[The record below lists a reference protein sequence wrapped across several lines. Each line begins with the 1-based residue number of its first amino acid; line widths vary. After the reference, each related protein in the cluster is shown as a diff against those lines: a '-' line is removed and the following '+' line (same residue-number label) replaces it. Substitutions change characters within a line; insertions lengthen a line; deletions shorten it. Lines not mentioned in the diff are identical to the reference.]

1 MEENLEK
8 ETEVIEEVE
17 DKKISRKQVKKYEK
31 EIEDLN
37 KQVFD
42 WQQKYA
48 LALNTAAHHENLMK
62 HYKQEYENFAKY
74 RSQAMI
80 EKIIPALD
88 SFQMAFSLPATT
100 KETENYRI
108 GFEFILRQLK
118 DALENEG
125 VMEISPVVGNKFDH
139 NVHSAV
145 ESVETE
151 DEKLVGTIQSVRLNG
166 YKLKDRLIRPATVVV
181 YVLKVVKEEIKEEV
195 QEETQEVKDEVIEET
210 KVEEVEV
217 DEIVNDTNENKEE
230 TQEEINEEKGE
241 N

>member
-8 ETEVIEEVE
+8 ETEVIEEEVE
-17 DKKISRKQVKKYEK
+17 ETKKVSKKQIKKYEK
-31 EIEDLN
+31 EIEELN
-37 KQVFD
+37 AQIFD

-48 LALNTAAHHENLMK
+48 LALNKAAHHENLMK
-62 HYKQEYENFAKY
+62 HYKQEYETFIKY

-125 VMEISPVVGNKFDH
+125 AIEIAPVVGNKFDH

-145 ESVETE
+145 ESIETD
-151 DEKLVGTIQSVRLNG
+151 DEKLIGTIQKVRLNG

-181 YVLKVVKEEIKEEV
+181 YIEKVVKEEVKEEVNDEVVEEAKEVNDEVNNIKEEV
-195 QEETQEVKDEVIEET
+195 SSETQ
-210 KVEEVEV
+210 
-217 DEIVNDTNENKEE
+217 
-230 TQEEINEEKGE
+230 EINEEKGE

>member
-17 DKKISRKQVKKYEK
+17 DKKLSKKQVKKYEK

-125 VMEISPVVGNKFDH
+125 VIEIAPVVGNKFDH

-181 YVLKVVKEEIKEEV
+181 YVLKVVEEEIIEEDKEVNE
-195 QEETQEVKDEVIEET
+195 EVKDEVIEET

-217 DEIVNDTNENKEE
+217 DEIVNDINENK
-230 TQEEINEEKGE
+230 EEINEEKGE

>member
-1 MEENLEK
+1 MTDNLEK
-8 ETEVIEEVE
+8 EVLNEEEVE
-17 DKKISRKQVKKYEK
+17 IEVEDTKKLSKKQIRKYEK
-31 EIEDLN
+31 EIEELN
-37 KQVFD
+37 SKLSD

-62 HYKQEYENFAKY
+62 HYKSEYESFAKY

-108 GFEFILRQLK
+108 GFEFILKQIK

-125 VMEISPVVGNKFDH
+125 AIEIAPVVGNKFDH
-139 NVHSAV
+139 NIHSAV

-151 DEKLVGTIQSVRLNG
+151 DDKLVGTIQSVRLNG

-181 YVLKVVKEEIKEEV
+181 YVKKVEKIEEEIKEETV
-195 QEETQEVKDEVIEET
+195 EET
-210 KVEEVEV
+210 VE
-217 DEIVNDTNENKEE
+217 NA
-230 TQEEINEEKGE
+230 
-241 N
+241 

>member
-1 MEENLEK
+1 MTDNLEK
-8 ETEVIEEVE
+8 DVLNEEEVE
-17 DKKISRKQVKKYEK
+17 IEVEDNKKLSKRQVRKYEK
-31 EIEDLN
+31 EIEELN
-37 KQVFD
+37 AKLND

-62 HYKQEYENFAKY
+62 HYKNEYESFAKY

-108 GFEFILRQLK
+108 GFEFILKQIK

-125 VMEISPVVGNKFDH
+125 ASEIAPLVGNKFDH
-139 NVHSAV
+139 NIHSAV
-145 ESVETE
+145 ESIETE
-151 DEKLVGTIQSVRLNG
+151 DEKLVGTIESVRLNG

-181 YVLKVVKEEIKEEV
+181 YVKKIETVEENKEES
-195 QEETQEVKDEVIEET
+195 
-210 KVEEVEV
+210 VE
-217 DEIVNDTNENKEE
+217 ENKEE
-230 TQEEINEEKGE
+230 TVEETVE
-241 N
+241 NA

>member
-17 DKKISRKQVKKYEK
+17 DKKLSKKQVKKYEK

-125 VMEISPVVGNKFDH
+125 VMEIAPVVGNKFDH

-181 YVLKVVKEEIKEEV
+181 YVLKVVEEEIIEEDKEVNE
-195 QEETQEVKDEVIEET
+195 EVKDEVIEET

-217 DEIVNDTNENKEE
+217 DEIVNDINENK
-230 TQEEINEEKGE
+230 EEINEEKGE

>member
-1 MEENLEK
+1 MEENFEKNIPLEE
-8 ETEVIEEVE
+8 ETEIE
-17 DKKISRKQVKKYEK
+17 DSKKVSKKQIKKLEK
-31 EIEDLN
+31 EIETLN
-37 KQVFD
+37 KEVAD

-62 HYKQEYENFAKY
+62 HYKNEYENFAKY

-108 GFEFILRQLK
+108 GFEFILRQMK

-125 VMEISPVVGNKFDH
+125 VIEIAPVVGNKFDH

-145 ESVETE
+145 ESIETE
-151 DEKLVGTIQSVRLNG
+151 DDKLVGTIQMVRLNG

-181 YVLKVVKEEIKEEV
+181 YIKKIEKKEENINSVNEEINKEEV
-195 QEETQEVKDEVIEET
+195 DNTSGQA
-210 KVEEVEV
+210 
-217 DEIVNDTNENKEE
+217 
-230 TQEEINEEKGE
+230 
-241 N
+241 

>member
-17 DKKISRKQVKKYEK
+17 DKKLSKKQVKKYEK

-125 VMEISPVVGNKFDH
+125 VMEIAPVVGNKFDH

-181 YVLKVVKEEIKEEV
+181 YVLKVVKEEVKEEN
-195 QEETQEVKDEVIEET
+195 EDVKDEVIEET
-210 KVEEVEV
+210 KVEEVKV
-217 DEIVNDTNENKEE
+217 NEIVNDTNE

>member
-8 ETEVIEEVE
+8 ETEVIEEEVE
-17 DKKISRKQVKKYEK
+17 ETKKVSKKQIKKYEK
-31 EIEDLN
+31 EIEELN
-37 KQVFD
+37 AQIFD

-62 HYKQEYENFAKY
+62 HYKQEYETFIKY

-125 VMEISPVVGNKFDH
+125 AIEIAPVVGNKFDH

-145 ESVETE
+145 ESIETD
-151 DEKLVGTIQSVRLNG
+151 DEKLIGTIQKVRLNG

-181 YVLKVVKEEIKEEV
+181 YIEKVVKEEVKEEVNDEVVEEAKEVNDEVNNIKEEV
-195 QEETQEVKDEVIEET
+195 SSETQ
-210 KVEEVEV
+210 
-217 DEIVNDTNENKEE
+217 
-230 TQEEINEEKGE
+230 EINEEKGE

>member
-1 MEENLEK
+1 MEENFEKDIPLEEETEIEDSKKVLKKQIKKLEK
-8 ETEVIEEVE
+8 ENET
-17 DKKISRKQVKKYEK
+17 
-31 EIEDLN
+31 LN
-37 KQVFD
+37 KEVAD

-62 HYKQEYENFAKY
+62 HYKNEYESFAKY

-108 GFEFILRQLK
+108 GFEFILRQMK

-125 VMEISPVVGNKFDH
+125 VIEIAPVVGNKFDH

-145 ESVETE
+145 ESIETE
-151 DEKLVGTIQSVRLNG
+151 DDKLVGTIQMVRLNG

-181 YVLKVVKEEIKEEV
+181 YIKKIEKKEESINIVNEEINKEEV
-195 QEETQEVKDEVIEET
+195 DNTSGQA
-210 KVEEVEV
+210 
-217 DEIVNDTNENKEE
+217 
-230 TQEEINEEKGE
+230 
-241 N
+241 

>member
-8 ETEVIEEVE
+8 ETEVIEEEVE
-17 DKKISRKQVKKYEK
+17 ETKKVSKKQIRKYEK
-31 EIEDLN
+31 EIEELN
-37 KQVFD
+37 TQIFE

-62 HYKQEYENFAKY
+62 HYKQEYETFIKY

-125 VMEISPVVGNKFDH
+125 AIEIAPVVGNKFDH

-145 ESVETE
+145 ESIETD
-151 DEKLVGTIQSVRLNG
+151 DEKLIGTIQKVRLNG

-181 YVLKVVKEEIKEEV
+181 YIEKVVKEEVKEEVNDEVVEEAKEVNDEVNNIKEEV
-195 QEETQEVKDEVIEET
+195 SSETQ
-210 KVEEVEV
+210 
-217 DEIVNDTNENKEE
+217 
-230 TQEEINEEKGE
+230 EINEEKGE

>member
-1 MEENLEK
+1 MTDNLDK
-8 ETEVIEEVE
+8 SLNEEVE
-17 DKKISRKQVKKYEK
+17 VEDTKKVSKKQIKKYEK
-31 EIEDLN
+31 EIEELN
-37 KQVFD
+37 VQLNE

-62 HYKQEYENFAKY
+62 HYKSEYESFAKY

-108 GFEFILRQLK
+108 GFEFILKQIK

-125 VMEISPVVGNKFDH
+125 AYEIAPVVGNKFDH
-139 NVHSAV
+139 NIHSAV
-145 ESVETE
+145 ESIET
-151 DEKLVGTIQSVRLNG
+151 DDDKLVDTIHSIRLNG

-181 YVLKVVKEEIKEEV
+181 YVKKVVKEENNTVNETEV
-195 QEETQEVKDEVIEET
+195 
-210 KVEEVEV
+210 
-217 DEIVNDTNENKEE
+217 NE
-230 TQEEINEEKGE
+230 
-241 N
+241 

>member
-17 DKKISRKQVKKYEK
+17 DKKLSKKQVKKYEK

-125 VMEISPVVGNKFDH
+125 VIEIAPVVGNKFDH
-139 NVHSAV
+139 KVHSAV

-151 DEKLVGTIQSVRLNG
+151 DEKLVGTIQCVRLNG

-181 YVLKVVKEEIKEEV
+181 YVLKVVKEEVNEEN
-195 QEETQEVKDEVIEET
+195 EDVKDEVIEET
-210 KVEEVEV
+210 KVEDVKV
-217 DEIVNDTNENKEE
+217 DEFVNDTNE

>member
-1 MEENLEK
+1 MENNIEK
-8 ETEVIEEVE
+8 ETPVVEEVE
-17 DKKISRKQVKKYEK
+17 EEKKISKKQVRKYEK
-31 EIEDLN
+31 EIEELN
-37 KQVFD
+37 AQLND

-62 HYKQEYENFAKY
+62 HYKNEYESFAKY

-108 GFEFILRQLK
+108 GFEFILKQIK

-125 VMEISPVVGNKFDH
+125 AIEIAPIVGNKFDH

-145 ESVETE
+145 ESIESD
-151 DEKLVGTIQSVRLNG
+151 DEKLIGTIQSVRLNG

-181 YVLKVVKEEIKEEV
+181 YVKKIVKEENIN
-195 QEETQEVKDEVIEET
+195 
-210 KVEEVEV
+210 
-217 DEIVNDTNENKEE
+217 IVN
-230 TQEEINEEKGE
+230 EEINNETVEETVEKA
-241 N
+241 

>member
-17 DKKISRKQVKKYEK
+17 DKKLSKKQVKKYEK
-31 EIEDLN
+31 EIEVLN

-125 VMEISPVVGNKFDH
+125 VMEIAPVVGNKFDH

-181 YVLKVVKEEIKEEV
+181 YVLKEIKEDAQEV
-195 QEETQEVKDEVIEET
+195 NEEVKDEVIEET

-230 TQEEINEEKGE
+230 TQEEINKEKGE

>member
-1 MEENLEK
+1 MN
-8 ETEVIEEVE
+8 
-17 DKKISRKQVKKYEK
+17 VKS
-31 EIEDLN
+31 
-37 KQVFD
+37 
-42 WQQKYA
+42 
-48 LALNTAAHHENLMK
+48 
-62 HYKQEYENFAKY
+62 FAKY

-125 VMEISPVVGNKFDH
+125 VMEIAPVVGNKFDH

-151 DEKLVGTIQSVRLNG
+151 DEKLVGFYG
-166 YKLKDRLIRPATVVV
+166 DK
-181 YVLKVVKEEIKEEV
+181 KEEKRPYIKGYFKEE
-195 QEETQEVKDEVIEET
+195 
-210 KVEEVEV
+210 
-217 DEIVNDTNENKEE
+217 N
-230 TQEEINEEKGE
+230 
-241 N
+241 

>member
-1 MEENLEK
+1 MEENFEKDIPLEEETEIEDSKKVLKKQIKKLEK
-8 ETEVIEEVE
+8 ENETLIKEVA
-17 DKKISRKQVKKYEK
+17 
-31 EIEDLN
+31 
-37 KQVFD
+37 D

-62 HYKQEYENFAKY
+62 HYKNEYESFAKY

-108 GFEFILRQLK
+108 GFEFILRQMK

-125 VMEISPVVGNKFDH
+125 VIVIAPVVGNKFDH

-145 ESVETE
+145 ESIETE
-151 DEKLVGTIQSVRLNG
+151 DDKLV
-166 YKLKDRLIRPATVVV
+166 
-181 YVLKVVKEEIKEEV
+181 
-195 QEETQEVKDEVIEET
+195 
-210 KVEEVEV
+210 
-217 DEIVNDTNENKEE
+217 
-230 TQEEINEEKGE
+230 
-241 N
+241 

>member
-17 DKKISRKQVKKYEK
+17 DKKLSKKQVKKYEK

-125 VMEISPVVGNKFDH
+125 VMEIAPVVGNKFDH

-181 YVLKVVKEEIKEEV
+181 YVLKVVKEEVKEEN
-195 QEETQEVKDEVIEET
+195 EDVKDEVIEET
-210 KVEEVEV
+210 KVEEVKV
-217 DEIVNDTNENKEE
+217 NEIVNDTNE
-230 TQEEINEEKGE
+230 TQEEINEEKAE

>member
-8 ETEVIEEVE
+8 ETEVIEEEVE
-17 DKKISRKQVKKYEK
+17 ETKKVSKKQIRKYEK
-31 EIEDLN
+31 EIEELN
-37 KQVFD
+37 TQIFD

-62 HYKQEYENFAKY
+62 HYKQEYETFIKY

-125 VMEISPVVGNKFDH
+125 AIEIAPVVGNKFDH

-145 ESVETE
+145 ESIETD
-151 DEKLVGTIQSVRLNG
+151 DEKLIGTIQKVRLNG

-181 YVLKVVKEEIKEEV
+181 YVEKVTKEEVKEEINEEV
-195 QEETQEVKDEVIEET
+195 NDEVIEEV
-210 KVEEVEV
+210 KE
-217 DEIVNDTNENKEE
+217 VNDEVNN
-230 TQEEINEEKGE
+230 INEEKGE

>member
-8 ETEVIEEVE
+8 ETEVIEEEVE
-17 DKKISRKQVKKYEK
+17 ETKKVSKKQIRKYEK
-31 EIEDLN
+31 EIEELN
-37 KQVFD
+37 TQIFD

-62 HYKQEYENFAKY
+62 HYKQEYETFIKY

-88 SFQMAFSLPATT
+88 SFQMAFSLPATS

-125 VMEISPVVGNKFDH
+125 AIEIAPVVGNKFDH

-145 ESVETE
+145 ETIETD
-151 DEKLVGTIQSVRLNG
+151 DEKLIGTIQKVRLNG

-181 YVLKVVKEEIKEEV
+181 YVKKVEKEENINKVNEEIKEEV
-195 QEETQEVKDEVIEET
+195 EET
-210 KVEEVEV
+210 
-217 DEIVNDTNENKEE
+217 
-230 TQEEINEEKGE
+230 TQKA
-241 N
+241 

>member
-8 ETEVIEEVE
+8 ETEVIEEEVE
-17 DKKISRKQVKKYEK
+17 ETKKVSKKQIKKYEK
-31 EIEDLN
+31 EIEELN
-37 KQVFD
+37 AQIFD

-62 HYKQEYENFAKY
+62 HYKQEYETFIKY

-118 DALENEG
+118 DALENESAI
-125 VMEISPVVGNKFDH
+125 EIAPVVGNKFDH

-145 ESVETE
+145 ESIETD
-151 DEKLVGTIQSVRLNG
+151 DEKLIGTIQKVRLNG

-181 YVLKVVKEEIKEEV
+181 YVEKVAKEEIKEEV
-195 QEETQEVKDEVIEET
+195 NDEVVEEAKEVNDEVNNIKEEVSSETQ
-210 KVEEVEV
+210 
-217 DEIVNDTNENKEE
+217 
-230 TQEEINEEKGE
+230 EINEEKGE

>member
-1 MEENLEK
+1 MEENIEK
-8 ETEVIEEVE
+8 DIPVEETIDEQE
-17 DKKISRKQVKKYEK
+17 DSKKVSKKQIRKYEK
-31 EIEDLN
+31 EIEELN
-37 KQVFD
+37 TQIFE

-62 HYKQEYENFAKY
+62 HYKQEYETFIKY

-125 VMEISPVVGNKFDH
+125 AIEIAPVVGNKFDH

-145 ESVETE
+145 ESIETD
-151 DEKLVGTIQSVRLNG
+151 DEKLIGTIQKVRLNG

-181 YVLKVVKEEIKEEV
+181 YIEKVVKEEVKEEVNDEVVEEAKEVNDEVNNIKEEV
-195 QEETQEVKDEVIEET
+195 SSETQ
-210 KVEEVEV
+210 
-217 DEIVNDTNENKEE
+217 
-230 TQEEINEEKGE
+230 EINEEKGE

>member
-1 MEENLEK
+1 MEENFEKDIPLEEETEIEDSKKVLKKQIKKLEK
-8 ETEVIEEVE
+8 ENET
-17 DKKISRKQVKKYEK
+17 
-31 EIEDLN
+31 LN
-37 KQVFD
+37 KEVAD

-62 HYKQEYENFAKY
+62 HYKNEYENFAKY

-108 GFEFILRQLK
+108 GFEFILRQMK
-118 DALENEG
+118 DALESEG
-125 VMEISPVVGNKFDH
+125 VIEIAPVVGNKFDH

-145 ESVETE
+145 ESIETE
-151 DEKLVGTIQSVRLNG
+151 DDKLVGTIQMVRLNG

-181 YVLKVVKEEIKEEV
+181 YIKKIEKKEESINNVNEEINKEEV
-195 QEETQEVKDEVIEET
+195 DNTSGQA
-210 KVEEVEV
+210 
-217 DEIVNDTNENKEE
+217 
-230 TQEEINEEKGE
+230 
-241 N
+241 

>member
-1 MEENLEK
+1 MTDNLEK
-8 ETEVIEEVE
+8 DVLNEEEVE
-17 DKKISRKQVKKYEK
+17 IEVEDTKKLSKKQIRKYEK
-31 EIEDLN
+31 EIEELN
-37 KQVFD
+37 SKLND

-62 HYKQEYENFAKY
+62 HYKSEYESFAKY

-108 GFEFILRQLK
+108 GFEFILKQIK

-125 VMEISPVVGNKFDH
+125 AIEIAPVAGNKFDH
-139 NVHSAV
+139 NIHSAV

-151 DEKLVGTIQSVRLNG
+151 DDKLVGTIQSVRLNG

-181 YVLKVVKEEIKEEV
+181 YVKKVEKIEEEIKEETV
-195 QEETQEVKDEVIEET
+195 EET
-210 KVEEVEV
+210 VE
-217 DEIVNDTNENKEE
+217 NA
-230 TQEEINEEKGE
+230 
-241 N
+241 

>member
-1 MEENLEK
+1 MDENLEK
-8 ETEVIEEVE
+8 EAEVIEEVE
-17 DKKISRKQVKKYEK
+17 DKKLSKKQVKKYEK

-125 VMEISPVVGNKFDH
+125 VMEIAPVVGNKFDH

-181 YVLKVVKEEIKEEV
+181 YVLKVIKEET
-195 QEETQEVKDEVIEET
+195 QEVNEEVKDEVIEET

>member
-17 DKKISRKQVKKYEK
+17 DKKLSKKQVKKYEK

-125 VMEISPVVGNKFDH
+125 VMEIAPVVGNKFDH

-181 YVLKVVKEEIKEEV
+181 YVLKVVKEEVNEEN
-195 QEETQEVKDEVIEET
+195 EDVKDEVIEET

-230 TQEEINEEKGE
+230 TQEEINEEKGV

>member
-1 MEENLEK
+1 MEENFEKDIPLEEETEIEDSKKVLKKQIKKLEK
-8 ETEVIEEVE
+8 ENETLIKEVA
-17 DKKISRKQVKKYEK
+17 
-31 EIEDLN
+31 
-37 KQVFD
+37 D

-62 HYKQEYENFAKY
+62 HYKNEYESFAKY

-108 GFEFILRQLK
+108 GFEFILRQMK

-125 VMEISPVVGNKFDH
+125 VIEIAPVVGNKFDH

-145 ESVETE
+145 ESIETE
-151 DEKLVGTIQSVRLNG
+151 DDKLVGTIQMVRLNG

-181 YVLKVVKEEIKEEV
+181 YIKKIEKKEESINNVNEEINKEEV
-195 QEETQEVKDEVIEET
+195 DNTSGQA
-210 KVEEVEV
+210 
-217 DEIVNDTNENKEE
+217 
-230 TQEEINEEKGE
+230 
-241 N
+241 

>member
-17 DKKISRKQVKKYEK
+17 DKKLSKKQVKKYEK

-100 KETENYRI
+100 RETENYRI

-125 VMEISPVVGNKFDH
+125 VMEIAPIVGNKFDH

-151 DEKLVGTIQSVRLNG
+151 DEKLIGTIQSVRLNG

-181 YVLKVVKEEIKEEV
+181 YVLKEIKEEIKEEA
-195 QEETQEVKDEVIEET
+195 QEINEEVKDEVIEET

-217 DEIVNDTNENKEE
+217 DEIVKDTNENKEE
-230 TQEEINEEKGE
+230 TQEEFNEEKGE

>member
-1 MEENLEK
+1 MEENFEKDIPLEE
-8 ETEVIEEVE
+8 ETEIE
-17 DKKISRKQVKKYEK
+17 DSKKVSKKQIKKLEK
-31 EIEDLN
+31 EIETLN
-37 KQVFD
+37 KEVAD

-62 HYKQEYENFAKY
+62 HYKNEYENFAKY

-108 GFEFILRQLK
+108 GFEFILRQMK

-125 VMEISPVVGNKFDH
+125 VIEIAPVVGNKFDH

-145 ESVETE
+145 ESIETE
-151 DEKLVGTIQSVRLNG
+151 DDKLVGTIQMVRLNG

-181 YVLKVVKEEIKEEV
+181 YIKKIEKKEENINSVNEEINKEEV
-195 QEETQEVKDEVIEET
+195 DNTSGQA
-210 KVEEVEV
+210 
-217 DEIVNDTNENKEE
+217 
-230 TQEEINEEKGE
+230 
-241 N
+241 

>member
-8 ETEVIEEVE
+8 EAEVIEEVE
-17 DKKISRKQVKKYEK
+17 DKKLSKKQVKKYEK

-125 VMEISPVVGNKFDH
+125 VMEIAPVVGNKFDH

-166 YKLKDRLIRPATVVV
+166 YKLKDRLIRQATVVV
-181 YVLKVVKEEIKEEV
+181 YVLKVIKEEIKEEI
-195 QEETQEVKDEVIEET
+195 QEVNEEVKDEVIEET

>member
-1 MEENLEK
+1 MEENFEKDIPLEEETEIEDTKKVLKKQIKKLEK
-8 ETEVIEEVE
+8 ENET
-17 DKKISRKQVKKYEK
+17 
-31 EIEDLN
+31 LN
-37 KQVFD
+37 KEVAD

-62 HYKQEYENFAKY
+62 HYKNEYESFAKY

-108 GFEFILRQLK
+108 GFEFILRQMK

-125 VMEISPVVGNKFDH
+125 VIEIAPVVGNKFDH

-145 ESVETE
+145 ESIETE
-151 DEKLVGTIQSVRLNG
+151 DDKLVGTIQMVRLNG

-181 YVLKVVKEEIKEEV
+181 YIKKIEKKEESINNVNEEINKEEV
-195 QEETQEVKDEVIEET
+195 DNTSGQA
-210 KVEEVEV
+210 
-217 DEIVNDTNENKEE
+217 
-230 TQEEINEEKGE
+230 
-241 N
+241 

>member
-1 MEENLEK
+1 MEENFEKDIPLEEETEIEDSKKVLKKQIKKLEK
-8 ETEVIEEVE
+8 ENET
-17 DKKISRKQVKKYEK
+17 
-31 EIEDLN
+31 LN
-37 KQVFD
+37 KEVAD

-62 HYKQEYENFAKY
+62 HYKNEYESFAKY

-108 GFEFILRQLK
+108 GFEFILRQMK

-125 VMEISPVVGNKFDH
+125 VIEIAPVVGNKFDH

-145 ESVETE
+145 ESIETE
-151 DEKLVGTIQSVRLNG
+151 DDKLVGTIQMVRLNG

-181 YVLKVVKEEIKEEV
+181 YIKKIEKKEENINNVNEEINKEEV
-195 QEETQEVKDEVIEET
+195 DNTSGQA
-210 KVEEVEV
+210 
-217 DEIVNDTNENKEE
+217 
-230 TQEEINEEKGE
+230 
-241 N
+241 

>member
-17 DKKISRKQVKKYEK
+17 DKKLSRKQVKKYEK

-125 VMEISPVVGNKFDH
+125 VIEIAPVVGNKFDH

-181 YVLKVVKEEIKEEV
+181 YVLKVVEEEIIEEDKEVNE
-195 QEETQEVKDEVIEET
+195 EVKDEVIEET

-217 DEIVNDTNENKEE
+217 DEIVNDINENK
-230 TQEEINEEKGE
+230 EEINEEKGE